1 MTKCTSFKCVYQFAL
16 LIKGG
21 GLEGWRQINNATFF
35 FIFLNLKGKAIYIFN
50 SFFFS
55 TIEEI

>member
-35 FIFLNLKGKAIYIFN
+35 YLFKFKGKSNLHLQLI
-50 SFFFS
+50 FFS